1 MKPLQKLV
9 LVSMLIGTVAAG
21 CGPFAEP
28 RAPIGG
34 VFLEP
39 VPFEPTRR
47 ESCYYFFREFFG
59 RIDRGGGW
67 SASYARARYIKGAGI
82 ESVDATQNSRTDF
95 FGSRRAGFVSGDIDY
110 TLPTGARASN
120 RVIIRRSGSISEN
133 DTAVGGGQDLVG
145 LRCMVVGPAG
155 WLIQGFYVDPDD
167 ALNTTRT
174 YQWATSFAFVPGP
187 SAPD

>member
-9 LVSMLIGTVAAG
+9 LVSMLIGTVATG

-34 VFLEP
+34 VVLEP
-39 VPFEPTRR
+39 GSFEPIRR
-47 ESCYYFFREFFG
+47 DSCYYFFREFFT

-67 SASYARARYIKGAGI
+67 SVSYARARYIQRAGV
-82 ESVDATQNSRTDF
+82 ESVDSTDNSRTDF
-95 FGSRRAGFVSGDIDY
+95 FGTAGAGFVTGDINY
-110 TLPTGARASN
+110 NLPTGGWASN

-133 DTAVGGGQDLVG
+133 DTEVGGGQDLIG
-145 LRCMVVGPAG
+145 LRCMVVGPTG

-167 ALNTTRT
+167 TLNTTRT
-174 YQWATSFAFVPGP
+174 YQWAASFAFVPGP